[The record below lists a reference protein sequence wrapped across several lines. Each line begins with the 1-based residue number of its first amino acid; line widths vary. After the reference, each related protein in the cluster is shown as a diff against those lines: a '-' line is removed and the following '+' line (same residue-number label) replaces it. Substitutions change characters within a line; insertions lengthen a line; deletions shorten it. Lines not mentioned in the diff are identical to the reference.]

1 MKARVRRFVGRAR
14 EMALGPVLHRIDVL
28 ADDTSTRLDG
38 LTKRIEDLE
47 AVLQAVE
54 GRAATTTERSVA
66 QYESE
71 ARLARRVEEIER
83 LLSER

>member
-1 MKARVRRFVGRAR
+1 MRARVRRLAGRAR
-14 EMALGPVLHRIDVL
+14 EMALWPVLQRIDAL
-28 ADDTSTRLDG
+28 ADSTPTRLDG

-47 AVLQAVE
+47 VVLQAVE
-54 GRAATTTERSVA
+54 GRAATATERTAV

-71 ARLARRVEEIER
+71 GRLARRVEEIER